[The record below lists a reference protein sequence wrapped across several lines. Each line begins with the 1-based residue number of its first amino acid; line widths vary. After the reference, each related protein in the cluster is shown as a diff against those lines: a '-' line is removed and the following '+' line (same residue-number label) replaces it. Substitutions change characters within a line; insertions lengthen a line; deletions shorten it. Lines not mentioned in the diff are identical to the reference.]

1 MYKLIDIA
9 IKGFWGEY
17 HAKCNFNDDV
27 NIIIGKNG
35 TGKTTFINILNAVLS
50 VDSNA
55 LLDNDF
61 TEVTI
66 RLGLDGSSRTIK
78 VIKSEEMPFTAV
90 RYHIAQKRFV
100 LPLVGEDLR
109 SASIYRRRAAEA
121 ASKIREELSEI
132 VALASL
138 SVYRFRNNS
147 DLDAQERNGHRK
159 ALGPVDMR
167 LSELM
172 HSLSNYQLSLAQRSR
187 NISVELQRDVLMS
200 LLYKSG
206 ANQVGYALDFDADQE
221 KQNLISAYKQL
232 GIHGSSINKRIAEHV
247 GSIEATVKEIKSALN
262 GKEQPLDHVNFAPLE
277 ASKRAHQVFDMSIE
291 AEKKIKTVYSQVDLF
306 LMILKEFIEGKEF
319 GFDAGELIVK
329 APENIPISKL
339 SSGEKQLLIIFAET
353 LLQRQQPYIFLA
365 DEPELSL
372 HIAWQRKIIPAIRKL
387 NPNAQVL
394 VATHSPEIAGKYRSS
409 ILNMEDILHVAN

>member
-1 MYKLIDIA
+1 MYKLIDIS

-61 TEVTI
+61 TEVII

-78 VIKSEEMPFTAV
+78 VIKSEDMPFTAA
-90 RYHIAQKRFV
+90 RYHIAQKRFA

-109 SASIYRRRAAEA
+109 SASIYRRRAAET

-221 KQNLISAYKQL
+221 RQNLISAYKQL

-247 GSIEATVKEIKSALN
+247 GSIEATVKEIKSALD
-262 GKEQPLDHVNFAPLE
+262 GKKQPLDHVDFAPLE
-277 ASKRAHQVFDMSIE
+277 ASKRAHQVFDMSLE

-306 LMILKEFIEGKEF
+306 LMILKDFIDGKEF
-319 GFDAGELIVK
+319 GFDAGELVVK

-394 VATHSPEIAGKYRSS
+394 VATHSPEIAGKYRSC